1 VTDEGQ
7 AQHVTTELE
16 LRRNLEQTFG
26 RMMSSKQIGQLL
38 VYPSAAAFRQAL
50 HRGAVK
56 IRMFTLP
63 QRRGRFAVTIDVAR
77 WLSAQVGERSSDP
90 SRLEEVGRR
99 RESRRT
105 RAPP

>member
-1 VTDEGQ
+1 MTDERH

-63 QRRGRFAVTIDVAR
+63 QRRGLFAMTSDVAR
-77 WLSAQVGERSSDP
+77 WLFAQVEEGSSD
-90 SRLEEVGRR
+90 SGGIEEVVRR